1 MNEYVF
7 LELLRETMFLS
18 LKITI
23 PILGAGMLVG
33 ILVSIFQTATSIQD
47 QSLSFIPKL
56 FATIGAIIVLG
67 PWILTILLLFT
78 HKLLAGLQTFAR

>member
-1 MNEYVF
+1 MNEHVF

-23 PILGAGMLVG
+23 PILGTGMLVG
-33 ILVSIFQTATSIQD
+33 VMVSIFQTATSIQD

-56 FATIGAIIVLG
+56 FATIGAILVLG
-67 PWILTILLLFT
+67 PWILTNMLQFA
-78 HKLLAGLQTFAR
+78 HKLLSGLQAFAR